1 MFIGS
6 RLKNLR
12 IKNNMTQEELGNKL
26 NVTKVS
32 VCCYERNIRTPSLET
47 LEDLVDI
54 FNVSSDYFLGK
65 DIPVVKEGSKPY
77 GAYVSKEELMFLKK
91 LRLNKELHK
100 AIMEDPKRMV
110 ELIDKKL
117 K

>member
-65 DIPVVKEGSKPY
+65 EVAVIKEGTDEY
-77 GAYVSKEELMFLKK
+77 TYYITAEEVAFLKELKKNKK
-91 LRLNKELHK
+91 LYNMIL
-100 AIMEDPKRMV
+100 EDPKRSI
-110 ELIDKKL
+110 ELIIKKL

>member
-1 MFIGS
+1 MQE
-6 RLKNLR
+6 
-12 IKNNMTQEELGNKL
+12 NNRSVASSIQESENRF
-26 NVTKVS
+26 S
-32 VCCYERNIRTPSLET
+32 
-47 LEDLVDI
+47 
-54 FNVSSDYFLGK
+54 VSSDYFLGK
-65 DIPVVKEGSKPY
+65 DIPVVKEGSNPY

-100 AIMEDPKRMV
+100 TIMEDPKRMV

>member
-32 VCCYERNIRTPSLET
+32 VCCYERNIRTPRT
-47 LEDLVDI
+47 
-54 FNVSSDYFLGK
+54 
-65 DIPVVKEGSKPY
+65 
-77 GAYVSKEELMFLKK
+77 
-91 LRLNKELHK
+91 
-100 AIMEDPKRMV
+100 
-110 ELIDKKL
+110 
-117 K
+117 